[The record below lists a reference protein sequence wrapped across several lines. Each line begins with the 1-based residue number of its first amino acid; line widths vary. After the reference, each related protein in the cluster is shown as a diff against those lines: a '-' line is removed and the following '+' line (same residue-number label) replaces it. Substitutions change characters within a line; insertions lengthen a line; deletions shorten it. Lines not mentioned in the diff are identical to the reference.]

1 MSGESFSEKMK
12 EFLARVRGLVSE
24 TEKRFE
30 ELYREGREGEA
41 VKALAEGLEKIARE
55 IAEISKFLEASLG
68 QARGEGLER
77 EVEEFKSRI
86 EAELDELRKHI
97 DKVVSEHKG
106 RAAAKAA
113 ELSSAFSKMVEEALR
128 HTARTAEDA
137 FKNLREVF
145 REVTRAVAETVV
157 VSARIHSSDLELID
171 RLVDA
176 GVFKSRS
183 EAVAYFTRKGIEAS
197 RDWINRALEQAERI
211 RELKSSLRREVEGYL
226 GRQ

>member
-24 TEKRFE
+24 TERRFE

-55 IAEISKFLEASLG
+55 IAEISKFLEAGPG
-68 QARGEGLER
+68 QARGQGLER

-97 DKVVSEHKG
+97 DKVVSEHRG

-137 FKNLREVF
+137 LKNLREVF

-211 RELKSSLRREVEGYL
+211 RELKRSLRREVEDYL